1 MKHEN
6 SKHKIITIY
15 NNEVINDDK
24 IAKVEKSLNITKIK
38 LNNLNIVGNIK
49 RNICDIYSSDWEN
62 MEIFSVEGQEDY
74 IYGTYKE
81 WRIELPN
88 MPIKYFP
95 FINVKILYEF
105 NPADKFNLEEDTV
118 QSYFFQ
124 IDDIDGDVVKKPV
137 LIAGINFL
145 NESSGVVFSQFRI
158 KLLVTISNPETYL

>member
-1 MKHEN
+1 MKYEN

-24 IAKVEKSLNITKIK
+24 IAKVEKDLHITKVK
-38 LNNLNIVGNIK
+38 LNNLNLVGNIK
-49 RNICDIYSSDWEN
+49 RNIYDIYSSDWED
-62 MEIFSVEGQEDY
+62 MEIFSVEGGDGN

-88 MPIKYFP
+88 IPIKYFP

-105 NPADKFNLEEDTV
+105 NPTDNFDMREDIK
-118 QSYFFQ
+118 QAYFFQ
-124 IDDIDGDVVKKPV
+124 IDDIDAGVVKKPV

-145 NESSGVVFSQFRI
+145 NESSAVFSQFKV